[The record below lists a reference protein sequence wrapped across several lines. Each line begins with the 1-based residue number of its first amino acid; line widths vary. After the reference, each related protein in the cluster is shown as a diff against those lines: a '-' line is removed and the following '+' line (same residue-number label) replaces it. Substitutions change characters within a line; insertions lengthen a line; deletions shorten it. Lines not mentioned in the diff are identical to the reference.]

1 MFSLNISKVKE
12 LLGGCS
18 PRIGSQRV
26 LKAWAWHTH
35 LQASQRPMVEG
46 DDMPNRRLEKD
57 SVPFLEPLVM
67 YLTLTG
73 DKATLSCL
81 AQDSAGRSLFMELVL
96 KESLKRRMGGRW
108 WPWLCCP
115 SLQNLGLC
123 IQPWPEQ
130 QRI

>member
-1 MFSLNISKVKE
+1 
-12 LLGGCS
+12 
-18 PRIGSQRV
+18 
-26 LKAWAWHTH
+26 
-35 LQASQRPMVEG
+35 MVEG